1 MVSRVLVNSD
11 VISLVKVDFNCIED
25 DVVILSV
32 LSSVVTSFR
41 G

>member
-11 VISLVKVDFNCIED
+11 VISLVKVDFKCIED
-25 DVVILSV
+25 DVVILFV